1 MSYRLIAID
10 LDGTLLQ
17 RDGSILPRDL
27 EAVARVREAGVVVT
41 LCTGRLYSGSRHVA
55 EQLGLEGPM
64 GCVDGSQLML
74 HSAAGCTSL
83 HVTGIQG
90 APALKLREVL
100 NRRKAA
106 RFFVAGDRIIHD
118 AAGAEFAPFVTT
130 WSRDLELS
138 GDLHAHPLWQD
149 ERGVLAAIVVGPM
162 VDIEAT
168 AAEIRAEVGSPANV
182 NTWALHRFEGLG
194 GMMVR
199 ASGRTKGTA
208 MAAIGDQLGIG
219 VHEMV
224 AVGDWHNDVPMF
236 QVVGRSFAMKT
247 APDEVRAAATDQV
260 GCEHHEGG
268 VAEAIERAFGGRGI
282 IRT

>member
-17 RDGSILPRDL
+17 RDGTILARDL
-27 EAVARVREAGVVVT
+27 DAVARVRKAGVAVT

-74 HSAAGCTSL
+74 HSATGCSSM

-90 APALKLREVL
+90 AHALKLREVL
-100 NRRKAA
+100 GRRQSA

-118 AAGAEFAPFVTT
+118 AAGAQFAPFVTT
-130 WSRDLELS
+130 WTRDLELS
-138 GDLHAHPLWQD
+138 DDLHRHPLW
-149 ERGVLAAIVVGPM
+149 EEPAGVLAAIVVGPLAD
-162 VDIEAT
+162 VEAT
-168 AAEIRAEVGSPANV
+168 AAELRAELGPPANV

-199 ASGRTKGTA
+199 AAGRTKGTA
-208 MAAIGDQLGIG
+208 MAAIGDTLGIG
-219 VHEMV
+219 VKEMV

-247 APDEVRAAATDQV
+247 APDEVKAAATDQV
-260 GCEHHEGG
+260 GCELTEGG
-268 VAEAIERAFGGRGI
+268 VAEAIERAFG
-282 IRT
+282 

>member
-17 RDGSILPRDL
+17 RDGTIHARDL
-27 EAVARVREAGVVVT
+27 DAIARVRKAGVNVT

-55 EQLGLEGPM
+55 ELLGLEGPM

-74 HSAAGCTSL
+74 HSASGCTSM
-83 HVTGIQG
+83 HVTGLQG
-90 APALKLREVL
+90 AHALKLRDVL
-100 NRRKAA
+100 GRRQAA

-118 AAGAEFAPFVTT
+118 AAGAQFAPFVTT

-138 GDLHAHPLWQD
+138 TDLLGHPLWHD
-149 ERGVLAAIVVGPM
+149 ATGVLAAIVVAPM
-162 VDIEAT
+162 TDIEAI
-168 AAEIRAEVGSPANV
+168 AAEVRAEVGGSANV

-194 GMMVR
+194 GLMVR

-208 MAAIGDQLGIG
+208 MAAIGDKLGVG

-236 QVVGRSFAMKT
+236 EVVGRSFAMKT
-247 APDEVRAAATDQV
+247 APEEVRARATDQV
-260 GCEHHEGG
+260 GCELSEGG
-268 VAEAIERAFGGRGI
+268 VAEAIERAFG
-282 IRT
+282 

>member
-17 RDGSILPRDL
+17 RDGSIHPRDL
-27 EAVARVREAGVVVT
+27 EAVARVRKAGVHVT
-41 LCTGRLYSGSRHVA
+41 ICTGRLYSGSRHVA
-55 EQLGLEGPM
+55 EMLGLEGPM

-74 HSAAGCTSL
+74 HSATGSTSM

-90 APALKLREVL
+90 AHALKLRDVF
-100 NRRKAA
+100 NRRQGA

-130 WSRDLELS
+130 WSRDLELAT
-138 GDLHAHPLWQD
+138 DLYGHPLWAD
-149 ERGVLAAIVVGPM
+149 AAGVLAAIMVAPM
-162 VDIEAT
+162 AEIEAI
-168 AAEIRAEVGSPANV
+168 AAEIRTEIGAPANV

-208 MAAIGDQLGIG
+208 MAAIGDKLG
-219 VHEMV
+219 VSVNEMV

-236 QVVGRSFAMKT
+236 EVVGRSFAMKT
-247 APDEVRAAATDQV
+247 APEEVRAKATDQV
-260 GCEHHEGG
+260 GCELNEGG
-268 VAEAIERAFGGRGI
+268 VAEAIERAFG
-282 IRT
+282 

>member
-17 RDGSILPRDL
+17 KDGTIHARDVD
-27 EAVARVREAGVVVT
+27 AVARIRKAGVHVT
-41 LCTGRLYSGSRHVA
+41 ICTGRLYSGSRHVA
-55 EQLGLEGPM
+55 ELLGLEGPM

-74 HSAAGCTSL
+74 HTATGCTSM
-83 HVTGIQG
+83 HVAGIQG
-90 APALKLREVL
+90 ANALKLRDVL
-100 NRRKAA
+100 KRRQGAQ
-106 RFFVAGDRIIHD
+106 FFVAGDRIIHD

-138 GDLHAHPLWQD
+138 TDLHGHPLWQD
-149 ERGVLAAIVVGPM
+149 AAGVLAAIVVGPM
-162 VDIEAT
+162 EDIEAA
-168 AAEIRAEVGSPANV
+168 AAEIRAEVGAPANV
-182 NTWALHRFEGLG
+182 NTWSLHRFEGLG

-208 MAAIGDQLGIG
+208 MAAIGDKLGIG

-236 QVVGRSFAMKT
+236 EVVGRSFAMKT
-247 APDEVRAAATDQV
+247 APDDVWAKATDRV
-260 GCEHHEGG
+260 RCELSEGG
-268 VAEAIERAFGGRGI
+268 VAEAIERAFG
-282 IRT
+282 